1 MSKGIKKIKCI
12 KNGWTLQR
20 FQLKD
25 RLVIAPDRDVL
36 FEIEEWEKET
46 TDDDK
51 KKLIT
56 WMLQSQDRKTII
68 HQEKKHSTE
77 KFAIKLPKK
86 FCGVYDYY
94 IEASLFGKR
103 DFKNN
108 TGLYI
113 RGWCLPKITSS
124 KWTKKYNG
132 ESIKNSKKE
141 NYINYG
147 EDVFLQLDTEGLNG
161 SNLIIEIWNRQFLG
175 DKHIHTYTN
184 VKVLGGEVNLKITNT
199 YAWKASVNNI
209 QNVEEF
215 YIKVKNQ
222 STQEYIKDTMEDEL
236 HAIYLNIKNKVVSKK
251 NETSQNLTASKVFN
265 PNNKKNR
272 YEPCKFDTIKITDKE
287 DTIILFN
294 KGEKLNK
301 SNFSNEKVTRSIF
314 FNFDSTMI
322 EKHSEFILKN
332 ILEFLLGNSGAIIN
346 LNGYA
351 CVIGKETYNKELSQ
365 RRADVV
371 KNFFIERGLDPN
383 LIISTGKGEI
393 KPSDDKSRD
402 DIKYKNEKEYQQNR
416 RVDISFSFSTHEAS
430 SLIYETIAPS
440 VKFKKELAF
449 DVIGFETKACFR
461 ENNKHKK
468 EIRVID
474 IGQVIDKGDTEIK
487 ITTPSFNY
495 EVYSDLSMFNLFPIQ
510 YILPKLTTPNQFHFH
525 IHSCRWFS
533 NTKNATIL
541 VKAYPDI
548 KWSLSFFINL
558 TNDLSIK
565 WQNQPAEKFKNLQEK
580 AGKIGAERRWKQK
593 DASFG
598 FSLKSEWEKVKGN
611 YIRTKELRTE
621 YEAKFKKL
629 YDVFTSLGALSDGI
643 TNKTKGQIRNIG
655 MKGIPIVFAIK
666 PPNLN
671 LKAVWLLERVK
682 KNNVAMEKVGTN
694 VAISFNADPLIG
706 LEMTIDLLCTAT
718 GLVAGAIS
726 GGTASEPAMKLY
738 GIIKEGMNK
747 GGKVG
752 NDKLGIKIK
761 SDIYIDL
768 VISSVIKTNI
778 GFSFNTGNLK
788 NSTQAKAELTNTL
801 KVELKAGMWVKSEVS
816 LILVKVDAYFEM
828 SGKGSAAITFGNQVN
843 FDNKSQVQGLYYR
856 PQLGFDGLSVEY
868 VIKGKVG
875 LSSKKTVLGGK
886 AKSDDEGIISK
897 DRFENLVPKFDV
909 IKSLEELFGISAN
922 IPLIKN

>member
-371 KNFFIERGLDPN
+371 KNFFYRERIG
-383 LIISTGKGEI
+383 S
-393 KPSDDKSRD
+393 KSNHF
-402 DIKYKNEKEYQQNR
+402 Y
-416 RVDISFSFSTHEAS
+416 
-430 SLIYETIAPS
+430 
-440 VKFKKELAF
+440 
-449 DVIGFETKACFR
+449 R
-461 ENNKHKK
+461 E
-468 EIRVID
+468 R
-474 IGQVIDKGDTEIK
+474 
-487 ITTPSFNY
+487 
-495 EVYSDLSMFNLFPIQ
+495 
-510 YILPKLTTPNQFHFH
+510 
-525 IHSCRWFS
+525 
-533 NTKNATIL
+533 
-541 VKAYPDI
+541 
-548 KWSLSFFINL
+548 
-558 TNDLSIK
+558 
-565 WQNQPAEKFKNLQEK
+565 
-580 AGKIGAERRWKQK
+580 
-593 DASFG
+593 
-598 FSLKSEWEKVKGN
+598 
-611 YIRTKELRTE
+611 
-621 YEAKFKKL
+621 
-629 YDVFTSLGALSDGI
+629 
-643 TNKTKGQIRNIG
+643 
-655 MKGIPIVFAIK
+655 
-666 PPNLN
+666 
-671 LKAVWLLERVK
+671 
-682 KNNVAMEKVGTN
+682 
-694 VAISFNADPLIG
+694 
-706 LEMTIDLLCTAT
+706 
-718 GLVAGAIS
+718 
-726 GGTASEPAMKLY
+726 
-738 GIIKEGMNK
+738 
-747 GGKVG
+747 
-752 NDKLGIKIK
+752 
-761 SDIYIDL
+761 
-768 VISSVIKTNI
+768 
-778 GFSFNTGNLK
+778 
-788 NSTQAKAELTNTL
+788 
-801 KVELKAGMWVKSEVS
+801 
-816 LILVKVDAYFEM
+816 
-828 SGKGSAAITFGNQVN
+828 
-843 FDNKSQVQGLYYR
+843 
-856 PQLGFDGLSVEY
+856 
-868 VIKGKVG
+868 
-875 LSSKKTVLGGK
+875 
-886 AKSDDEGIISK
+886 
-897 DRFENLVPKFDV
+897 
-909 IKSLEELFGISAN
+909 
-922 IPLIKN
+922 